1 LRVEVKDKFMTFA
14 QLEIFVTVVECQ
26 SFSLAASHLGI
37 SQSGVS
43 HAVANLEAELG
54 VMLIERH
61 RLGIALT
68 EMGKRMI
75 KHAQQMLGLH
85 DAILQEAAA
94 TKGLKRGSVRIGSF
108 GLTTSVQLLPQL
120 MWAFGQK
127 YPEIELR
134 VFEAVDREVIEWLYD
149 RYVDVGFVMLPNEM
163 VDTIPIVEDQLVAV
177 LPADHPLAEKSGI
190 RPAELAAEPF
200 ILSGGGSRPLI
211 EEVFRSA
218 DIRLNVRYRLQQVLS
233 ILEIVR
239 RGLGVSVV
247 AELAL
252 PEDRKGLSIVPFEP
266 RVVRRIG
273 LAVRDRNNLSPA
285 SRAFFEFAQERYCFA
300 P

>member
-1 LRVEVKDKFMTFA
+1 MTFA
-14 QLEIFVTVVECQ
+14 QLEIFVTVIECQ

-43 HAVANLEAELG
+43 HAVANLEEELG
-54 VMLIERH
+54 VLLIERH
-61 RLGIALT
+61 RSGIALT

-75 KHAQQMLGLH
+75 RHAQQMLGLH
-85 DAILQEAAA
+85 NAILQEAAA

-108 GLTTSVQLLPQL
+108 GPTTSVRLLPQL
-120 MWAFGQK
+120 MWSFGQK

-134 VFEAVDREVIEWLYD
+134 VFEAGDREVVEWLHD
-149 RYVDVGFVMLPNEM
+149 RYVDVGFVILPNEM
-163 VDTIPIVEDQLVAV
+163 VDTIQIAEDQLVV
-177 LPADHPLAEKSGI
+177 VIPADHPLAKRSAI
-190 RPAELAAEPF
+190 RPAELASEPF
-200 ILSGGGSRPLI
+200 ILSGGGSRQLI

-218 DIRLNVRYRLQQVLS
+218 GVRLNVRYRLQQVLS

-252 PEDRKGLSIVPFEP
+252 PEDCKGLSIVPFEP

-273 LAVRDRNNLSPA
+273 LAMRDRNNLSLA
-285 SRAFFEFAQERYCFA
+285 SRAFFEFAQERYCFG

>member
-1 LRVEVKDKFMTFA
+1 MTFT
-14 QLEIFVTVVECQ
+14 QLEIFVAVVECE

-43 HAVANLEAELG
+43 HAISNLETELG

-61 RLGIALT
+61 RLGISLT
-68 EMGKRMI
+68 EMGKRVI
-75 KHAQQMLGLH
+75 KRAREILGLH
-85 DAILQEAAA
+85 SAILQEAAA

-108 GLTTSVQLLPQL
+108 GITASVQLLPQL

-134 VFEAVDREVIEWLYD
+134 IFEGVDREVIEWLYD
-149 RYVDVGFVMLPNEM
+149 RYVDVGFVLLPNESM
-163 VDTIPIVEDQLVAV
+163 DTIQIAEDQLVAV
-177 LPADHPLAEKSGI
+177 LPDSHPLAKKSAI
-190 RPAELAAEPF
+190 RPRDLVSEPF
-200 ILSGGGSRPLI
+200 ILTAGGSQPLI

-218 DIRLNVRYRLQQVLS
+218 GIRLNVHYRLQQVLS

-273 LAVRDRNNLSPA
+273 LAVRDRSNLS
-285 SRAFFEFAQERYCFA
+285 
-300 P
+300 

>member
-1 LRVEVKDKFMTFA
+1 MTFA
-14 QLEIFVTVVECQ
+14 QLEIFVAVVECQ

-61 RLGIALT
+61 RLGIAVT
-68 EMGKRMI
+68 EMGKRVI
-75 KHAQQMLGLH
+75 RHAQEILGLH

-108 GLTTSVQLLPQL
+108 GPSASVQLLPQL
-120 MWAFGQK
+120 MWAFGRK

-134 VFEAVDREVIEWLYD
+134 VFEGVDREVVEWLYD

-163 VDTIPIVEDQLVAV
+163 IDTIQIAEDRLVAI
-177 LPADHPLAEKSGI
+177 LPEEHRLAKKASIE
-190 RPAELAAEPF
+190 PAELASEPF
-200 ILSGGGSRPLI
+200 IMSTGGSRTLI

-218 DIRLNVRYRLQQVLS
+218 GIPLNVRYRLQQVLS

-239 RGLGVSVV
+239 RGLGVSIV

-252 PEDRKGLSIVPFEP
+252 PEDRTGLSIVPLEP
-266 RVVRRIG
+266 KVARRIG
-273 LAVRDRNNLSPA
+273 LAVRDIGNLSPA
-285 SRAFFEFAQERYCFA
+285 TRAFFEFAQEHYCA
-300 P
+300 SP

>member
-1 LRVEVKDKFMTFA
+1 MTFA
-14 QLEIFVTVVECQ
+14 QLEIFVTVIECQ

-43 HAVANLEAELG
+43 HAVANLEEELG
-54 VMLIERH
+54 VLLIERH
-61 RLGIALT
+61 RPGIALT
-68 EMGKRMI
+68 EMGKCIIR
-75 KHAQQMLGLH
+75 HARQMLGLH
-85 DAILQEAAA
+85 NAILQEAAA
-94 TKGLKRGSVRIGSF
+94 TKGFKRGSVRIGSF
-108 GLTTSVQLLPQL
+108 GLTTSVRLLPQL

-134 VFEAVDREVIEWLYD
+134 VFEAGDREVVEWLHD

-163 VDTIPIVEDQLVAV
+163 VDTIQIAEDQLVV
-177 LPADHPLAEKSGI
+177 VIPADHPLAKRSAI
-190 RPAELAAEPF
+190 RPAELASEPF
-200 ILSGGGSRPLI
+200 ILSGGGSRQLI

-218 DIRLNVRYRLQQVLS
+218 GVRLNVRYRLQQVLS

-252 PEDRKGLSIVPFEP
+252 PEDCKGLSIVPFEP

-273 LAVRDRNNLSPA
+273 LAVRDRNNLSLA
-285 SRAFFEFAQERYCFA
+285 SRAFFEFTQERYCFG

>member
-1 LRVEVKDKFMTFA
+1 MTFA
-14 QLEIFVTVVECQ
+14 QLEIFVTVIECQ

-43 HAVANLEAELG
+43 HAVANLEEELG
-54 VMLIERH
+54 VLLIERH
-61 RLGIALT
+61 RPGIALT
-68 EMGKRMI
+68 EMGKCMI
-75 KHAQQMLGLH
+75 RHARQMLGLH

-94 TKGLKRGSVRIGSF
+94 TKGLKLGSVRIGSF
-108 GLTTSVQLLPQL
+108 GPTSSVRLLPQL

-127 YPEIELR
+127 YPEIEIR
-134 VFEAVDREVIEWLYD
+134 VFEAGDREVVEWLHD
-149 RYVDVGFVMLPNEM
+149 RYVDVGFVMFPNEM
-163 VDTIPIVEDQLVAV
+163 VDTIQIAEDQLVV
-177 LPADHPLAEKSGI
+177 VIPAGHPLAKRSAI
-190 RPAELAAEPF
+190 RPAELSSEPF

-218 DIRLNVRYRLQQVLS
+218 GVRLNVRYRLQQVLS

-252 PEDRKGLSIVPFEP
+252 PEDCKGLSIVPFEP

-273 LAVRDRNNLSPA
+273 LAVRDRNNLSLA
-285 SRAFFEFAQERYCFA
+285 SRAFFEFVQERYRLSSF
-300 P
+300 